1 MLRRSFPGLIFALAC
16 AAAFAA
22 CSSSGTSIPS
32 SGGVQGLGP
41 NFVTNTLYV
50 TNTTQNVVE
59 LYTPSPVATATPQY
73 AIGGSNT
80 QLNGPLY
87 DAFDST
93 RRLYVTNYN
102 PGTQVGALN
111 IYQTF
116 ATGNVLPLT
125 TVSGVGTLIDQ
136 PHGVT
141 ILSDGTVV
149 VANTSPNGAF
159 PNSVLVFTALN
170 SSSLPVLS
178 AIIAGSLT
186 QLSAPTGVASD
197 SNKQIFVANRGSG
210 TITAYVE
217 PTPTPIPSTTPS
229 PTPSPTPT
237 PTTNPSAS
245 PSASPSPT
253 PTPSSNNVAPNIVIG
268 GALTGLIA
276 PTGLTLDA
284 NNVIYVVDPDNG
296 VPSVRVFAAGANGN
310 VAPVRVITGPLTQ
323 LSNPLD
329 VKVDAAGNIY
339 VTDAGANK
347 LLIYG
352 PGAKGNVA
360 PTVAITLPVGSVTG
374 LALSP

>member
-59 LYTPSPVATATPQY
+59 LYTPSPAAAATPQY

-80 QLNGPLY
+80 QLNGPQY

-93 RRLYVTNYN
+93 KRLYVTNYN
-102 PGTQVGALN
+102 PGTQTGAVTV
-111 IYQTF
+111 YQTF
-116 ATGNVLPLT
+116 ATGNVLPLV
-125 TVSGVGTLIDQ
+125 TVGGSGTLIDQ
-136 PHGVT
+136 PHGIT

-149 VANTSPNGAF
+149 VANTSPNGSF
-159 PNSVLVFTALN
+159 SNSVLVFTPL
-170 SSSLPVLS
+170 SSTSVPVLS
-178 AIIAGSLT
+178 VVIAGALT
-186 QLSAPTGVASD
+186 QLSAPTGVSSD
-197 SNKQIFVANRGSG
+197 STKKIFVANRGSG
-210 TITAYVE
+210 TITAYVV
-217 PTPTPIPSTTPS
+217 PTPTPVPSTTPS
-229 PTPSPTPT
+229 PTPTPL
-237 PTTNPSAS
+237 PST
-245 PSASPSPT
+245 SPSPT
-253 PTPSSNNVAPNIVIG
+253 PAPFNNNVAPSILIG

-310 VAPVRVITGPLTQ
+310 VAPVRVISGALTQ

-329 VKVDAAGNIY
+329 IKVDAAGNIY

-352 PGAKGNVA
+352 PGATGNIA
-360 PTVAITLPVGSVTG
+360 PAVAITLPIGSVTG

>member
-22 CSSSGTSIPS
+22 CSSGTSIPS

-59 LYTPSPVATATPQY
+59 LYTPSPAAAATPQY

-80 QLNGPLY
+80 QLNGPQY
-87 DAFDST
+87 DAFDSSK
-93 RRLYVTNYN
+93 RLYVTNYN

-116 ATGNVLPLT
+116 ATGNVLPLA
-125 TVSGVGTLIDQ
+125 TVGGAGTLIDQ

-141 ILSDGTVV
+141 LLSDGTVV
-149 VANTSPNGAF
+149 VANTSPNGSF
-159 PNSVLVFTALN
+159 PNAVLIFSPLSPSSFPTLSVV
-170 SSSLPVLS
+170 
-178 AIIAGSLT
+178 IAGALT
-186 QLSAPTGVASD
+186 QLNSPTGVASD
-197 SNKQIFVANRGSG
+197 TTKKIFVANRGSG
-210 TITAYVE
+210 TITAYVV
-217 PTPTPIPSTTPS
+217 PTPS
-229 PTPSPTPT
+229 PTPSSSPTPT
-237 PTTNPSAS
+237 PTPTPTPNPSS
-245 PSASPSPT
+245 SPSPT
-253 PTPSSNNVAPNIVIG
+253 PTPSAFNSNVAPSIVIG

-276 PTGLTLDA
+276 PTGVTLDA

-296 VPSVRVFAAGANGN
+296 VPSVRVFAAGSNGN
-310 VAPVRVITGPLTQ
+310 VAPVRVISGALTQ

-347 LLIYG
+347 LLIFA
-352 PGAKGNVA
+352 PGANGNVA
-360 PTVAITLPVGSVTG
+360 PAVAIALPVGSVTG

>member
-16 AAAFAA
+16 AASFAA
-22 CSSSGTSIPS
+22 CSGGNGTYGSVPS
-32 SGGVQGLGP
+32 SGGVQGIGP

-59 LYTPSPVATATPQY
+59 LYTPSPVAAATPQY

-102 PGTQVGALN
+102 PGTQIGALN

-116 ATGNVLPLT
+116 ATGNVLPLAT
-125 TVSGVGTLIDQ
+125 IGGAGTLIDQ

-149 VANTSPNGAF
+149 IANTSPNGSF
-159 PNSVLVFTALN
+159 PNAVLIFTPLN
-170 SSSLPVLS
+170 SSSVPVLS
-178 AIIAGSLT
+178 VVIAGSLT
-186 QLSAPTGVASD
+186 QLSAPTGVSSD
-197 SNKQIFVANRGSG
+197 TSKKIFVANRGSG
-210 TITAYVE
+210 TITAYVV

-229 PTPSPTPT
+229 PTPSPT
-237 PTTNPSAS
+237 TN

-253 PTPSSNNVAPNIVIG
+253 PAPFNNNVAPSIVIG

-276 PTGLTLDA
+276 PTGITLDA
-284 NNVIYVVDPDNG
+284 NNVIYVADPDNG
-296 VPSVRVFAAGANGN
+296 VPSIRIFAAGANGN
-310 VAPVRVITGPLTQ
+310 VAPVRVITGALTQ
-323 LSNPLD
+323 LSNPVD
-329 VKVDAAGNIY
+329 VKVDSSGNIY
-339 VTDAGANK
+339 VTDSGANK
-347 LLIYG
+347 LLIYA
-352 PGAKGNVA
+352 PSANGNVA
-360 PTVAITLPVGSVTG
+360 PTVAITLPIGSVTG

>member
-16 AAAFAA
+16 AATFAA
-22 CSSSGTSIPS
+22 CSGAGGGSGAVPS
-32 SGGVQGLGP
+32 SGGVPGIGP

-59 LYTPSPVATATPQY
+59 LYTPSPAAAATPQY

-80 QLNGPLY
+80 QLNGPQY

-102 PGTQVGALN
+102 PGTQIGALN

-116 ATGNVLPLT
+116 ATGNVLPLAT
-125 TVSGVGTLIDQ
+125 LGGSGTLIDQ

-149 VANTSPNGAF
+149 IANTSPNGSF
-159 PNSVLVFTALN
+159 PNAILIFTPLN
-170 SSSLPVLS
+170 SSSVPILS
-178 AIIAGSLT
+178 VVIAGNLT
-186 QLSAPTGVASD
+186 QLNAPTGVSSD
-197 SNKQIFVANRGSG
+197 STKKIFVANRGSG
-210 TITAYVE
+210 TITGYVV
-217 PTPTPIPSTTPS
+217 PTPTPVPST
-229 PTPSPTPT
+229 TPSPTPT

-245 PSASPSPT
+245 PSPT
-253 PTPSSNNVAPNIVIG
+253 PAPFNNNVAPTILIG

-276 PTGLTLDA
+276 PTGITLDA
-284 NNVIYVVDPDNG
+284 NNVIYVADPDNG

-329 VKVDAAGNIY
+329 VKVDTAGNIY

-347 LLIYG
+347 LLIFG
-352 PGAKGNVA
+352 PGASGNVA
-360 PTVAITLPVGSVTG
+360 PAAAITLPVGSVTG
-374 LALSP
+374 LSLSP

>member
-50 TNTTQNVVE
+50 TNTTQNVLE
-59 LYTPSPVATATPQY
+59 LYTPSPVAAATPQY

-102 PGTQVGALN
+102 PGTQIGALN

-116 ATGNVLPLT
+116 ATGNVLPLAT
-125 TVSGVGTLIDQ
+125 IGGAGTLIDQ
-136 PHGVT
+136 PHGVA
-141 ILSDGTVV
+141 ILNDGTVV
-149 VANTSPNGAF
+149 IANTSPNGSF
-159 PNSVLVFTALN
+159 PNAVLIFTPLNASSV
-170 SSSLPVLS
+170 PILS
-178 AIIAGSLT
+178 VVIAGSLT
-186 QLSAPTGVASD
+186 QLNAPTGISSD
-197 SNKQIFVANRGSG
+197 TNKQIFVANRGSG
-210 TITAYVE
+210 TITAYVV
-217 PTPTPIPSTTPS
+217 PTPTPVASTTPS
-229 PTPSPTPT
+229 PTPSPT
-237 PTTNPSAS
+237 TN

-253 PTPSSNNVAPNIVIG
+253 PAPFNNNVAPNILIG

-276 PTGLTLDA
+276 PTGITLDA

-296 VPSVRVFAAGANGN
+296 VPSVRIFAAGANGN
-310 VAPVRVITGPLTQ
+310 VAPVRVITGALTQ

-329 VKVDAAGNIY
+329 VRVDSAGNIY

-352 PGAKGNVA
+352 PGANGNVA